1 MYVRGRFR
9 GKWAEALLCHGWM
22 NFYPIPPTGSVP
34 SPSLACSPTAQPLKL
49 FLTFI
54 LTLTAQYLQKK
65 KITLVSGLGAP
76 LPRDPA
82 KCLEQT
88 CQGQWGCISKAPIPR
103 LSGKDSL
110 QPYAKLNKL
119 GNSLCPW
126 EPLSWTSPPP
136 GCDMHPAN
144 GQPVCQIL
152 LVLSLTQ
159 ANS

>member
-1 MYVRGRFR
+1 MSWMDEFLPHPTNRFCP
-9 GKWAEALLCHGWM
+9 KPFPCLQSHSPAIETLPNLHPNPDCTIPAEKNH
-22 NFYPIPPTGSVP
+22 TS
-34 SPSLACSPTAQPLKL
+34 
-49 FLTFI
+49 
-54 LTLTAQYLQKK
+54 
-65 KITLVSGLGAP
+65 VSGLGAP

-136 GCDMHPAN
+136 GCEMHPAN